1 MADLKMKIFKY
12 KLQITDIQE
21 IEIPEF
27 SNILAAQMQH
37 GELQLWVAVN
47 EKFQTYR
54 QKIALYGTGNEITG
68 YPGRYVSTVQLYNGD
83 LVFHVF
89 ALEPGIKK

>member
-1 MADLKMKIFKY
+1 MKIWKY

-27 SNILAAQMQH
+27 SRILTAQVQND
-37 GELQLWVAVN
+37 ELQLWAAVN

-54 QKIALYGTGNEITG
+54 QKIALYGTGHEIQRNF
-68 YPGRYVSTVQLYNGD
+68 PGRYISTVQLHKGEV
-83 LVFHVF
+83 VFHVF
-89 ALEPGIKK
+89 ALDRGQE